1 MRLSVTSLT
10 AFKSPYTSSVDHEGD
25 TVSSRV
31 LDLVSGAIAFL
42 DFDFFD
48 FAFLAMGSSPP
59 GAIALGISTSK
70 ISDEIEDRP
79 CAGER
84 H

>member
-1 MRLSVTSLT
+1 
-10 AFKSPYTSSVDHEGD
+10 
-25 TVSSRV
+25 
-31 LDLVSGAIAFL
+31 VSGAIAFL